1 MRARGKPS
9 ILLLLLCI
17 ALGLAIYLELTASSD
32 QATARPPP
40 RAAPA
45 PEIRAESQP
54 SAAFVMPSIEEFA
67 VISARPLFY
76 ASRRP
81 PDPAEV
87 QEQVLPPVAPQS
99 VGFTLVGVVI
109 FDGERMAIL
118 RRPRSKEPLRVF
130 EGQTIDQWL
139 IKTIFP
145 TRVVL
150 RQGETEE
157 EITLKDAAPPRSAK
171 RKKRSG
177 PAPKAP
183 AKAEPCPS
191 AKRQRKRAAQ
201 RPPYS

>member
-118 RRPRSKEPLRVF
+118 RRPRSKEPVRVF

-139 IKTIFP
+139 VKTILP

-150 RQGETEE
+150 RQGGTEE
-157 EITLKDAAPPRSAK
+157 EITLKDAAPAKSAK
-171 RKKRSG
+171 RKPKKRTR

-183 AKAEPCPS
+183 ATDESAAEKPAVAP
-191 AKRQRKRAAQ
+191 AGDVK
-201 RPPYS
+201 